1 MDTKNVKKRTHD
13 PIKYEWQP
21 SPTRLVKNILER
33 KDIETLASHPRQ
45 RREVLAEPDV
55 KHTKPELGRKPL
67 VAIVGRPNVGKS
79 TLFNRLVGQS
89 KALITDT
96 PGTTRDRVYGV
107 CEWHDWQFIVADTG
121 GMFGDSDP
129 WSHDIHAQALAA
141 ISEADVII
149 YMLDYTA
156 NPAQS
161 DKDLARVLRKQGIT
175 DAEQNDNNLARKP
188 VILVMNKVDNPNR
201 LEAVASMNT
210 QRLGLGDPLTLSAAH
225 GIGTIDLLD
234 QITGLFP
241 KLGFDKSA
249 NEDEETDSATRE
261 TKISIIGKPNV
272 GKSSMLNSI
281 LGVQRA
287 IVSPVEGTT
296 SDPVDELVTWRGT
309 PLTLIDTAG
318 IRKRREDELEE
329 LSVLWALKV
338 IDRSTLSMIVI
349 DAMTGPSMADV
360 KLASFVV
367 ARHRSAIIVVNKWD
381 LAEQNGQVTKESYKE
396 GVTSYF
402 KYWPYIPI
410 VFTSAKTN
418 KNIPELVDLAV
429 QISKERKAKVRSNE
443 LFTILQRAQLL
454 QRAPHDGNR
463 EVKIKF
469 ITQIS
474 MSVPCFVIFATNVDL
489 VNDVYQRYLENAIRK
504 HYPFTGTP
512 IRLLFKNAPKKMG
525 FGKKK
530 EKESDRKD
538 RKPSDKKR
546 KTKPS
551 VKKNTK
557 KSK

>member
-1 MDTKNVKKRTHD
+1 M
-13 PIKYEWQP
+13 
-21 SPTRLVKNILER
+21 
-33 KDIETLASHPRQ
+33 
-45 RREVLAEPDV
+45 
-55 KHTKPELGRKPL
+55 
-67 VAIVGRPNVGKS
+67 
-79 TLFNRLVGQS
+79 
-89 KALITDT
+89 
-96 PGTTRDRVYGV
+96 
-107 CEWHDWQFIVADTG
+107 
-121 GMFGDSDP
+121 
-129 WSHDIHAQALAA
+129 
-141 ISEADVII
+141 
-149 YMLDYTA
+149 
-156 NPAQS
+156 
-161 DKDLARVLRKQGIT
+161 
-175 DAEQNDNNLARKP
+175 
-188 VILVMNKVDNPNR
+188 
-201 LEAVASMNT
+201 
-210 QRLGLGDPLTLSAAH
+210 TLSAAH
-225 GIGTIDLLD
+225 GIGTLDLLD
-234 QITGLFP
+234 KITEQFP
-241 KLGFDKSA
+241 KLGFDKSES
-249 NEDEETDSATRE
+249 EDDLDLDSPTRE

-309 PLTLIDTAG
+309 PITLIDTAG

-367 ARHRSAIIVVNKWD
+367 DRHRSAIIVVNKWD

-474 MSVPCFVIFATNVDL
+474 MSVPCFIVFATNVDL
-489 VNDVYQRYLENAIRK
+489 INDVYQRYLESAIRK

-512 IRLLFKNAPKKMG
+512 IRILFKNAPKKMG

-530 EKESDRKD
+530 EQSDRKD
-538 RKPSDKKR
+538 KKKTKSSLKR
-546 KTKPS
+546 KQ
-551 VKKNTK
+551 TK